1 MALKNLF
8 GAEQANAACGSA
20 CGSEDKKPAS
30 ACGAEDK
37 QTPSACGAEDK
48 KEALSA
54 CGSACG
60 TDDNSSGF
68 FQSGKQRTHYKET
81 SSHCFN

>member
-8 GAEQANAACGSA
+8 GAEQASAACGSA

-37 QTPSACGAEDK
+37 KETPSVCGAEDK
-48 KEALSA
+48 KEAPSA

-60 TDDNSSGF
+60 TDD
-68 FQSGKQRTHYKET
+68 KK
-81 SSHCFN
+81 